1 MALTAFN
8 ETLDWFNISRN
19 VIYSFLLMLNCLI
32 GFIGLNT
39 FQWIETTAE
48 EMEEVGIALPPELP
62 GLNTISC
69 GLTTFCLD
77 AAGNEVI
84 LSLLLTLS
92 LSSWSYYIFCLR
104 ILLIPLLTGQA
115 ADCSFPWPRYNDE
128 FSGVPMSMWRNAVFL
143 ILVGLVLEALCFVY
157 SLLACFGCYSSFAQ
171 LWSTRLTTLSGV
183 FLLAGILCW
192 AGGFDEVAVNECLF
206 YDDDDV
212 CLSWAAT
219 FPSERANGLNGTIGC
234 RVCPN
239 IMKAFL
245 PAASCRIGWG
255 AILVVVSCIY
265 ALFAGCVGG
274 EIKSRQKKNELNP
287 KRRPRDQPFSF

>member
-77 AAGNEVI
+77 AA
-84 LSLLLTLS
+84 
-92 LSSWSYYIFCLR
+92 
-104 ILLIPLLTGQA
+104 GQA